1 MTPTLPT
8 QDTQPS
14 ALRQAEFQ
22 ALLHEKMQLAIRLTL
37 IDLLEDE
44 VTTFIGAAPYQ
55 RGAGRR
61 DQRNGTYTRDLGT
74 TVGQLE
80 DLPVPRTRKGF
91 RTQVFERYQQR
102 QAQLDA
108 AISEMFIFG
117 ASMTRV
123 GEVVETL
130 TGLTPSPTT
139 ISRVFHKLD
148 SEFEAW
154 KQRPLAEHYVYL
166 FADGT
171 YFTIIYDGQGAK
183 TPILAVV
190 GIRPDGTRE
199 VLAFTVG
206 ERENQAAWAD
216 LFADL
221 KRRGVKVIDLTIS
234 DGGQAMLNALAQ
246 HFPTTPRQ
254 RCVKHKI
261 ANVLSYIPDAQ
272 QATVEPELKALF
284 YQDDRAAADR
294 EAAAFRLKFA
304 PTYPAAIACLDRDW
318 EACLTFYAFPK
329 SHWRTIR
336 TNNVIERLFLEVKKR
351 THKMAAPFQG
361 EKSCLLLFYAV
372 IRSLNFRRLTMPTK

>member
-1 MTPTLPT
+1 MTPTPT
-8 QDTQPS
+8 AQDTQPT
-14 ALRQAEFQ
+14 APRQAEFQ
-22 ALLHEKMQLAIRLTL
+22 ALLHEKMRLAIRLTL
-37 IDLLEDE
+37 VDVLEDE
-44 VTTFIGAAPYQ
+44 VTAFIGAPAYE
-55 RGAGRR
+55 RGAHRR
-61 DQRNGTYTRDLGT
+61 DQRNGSYTRDLGT

-80 DLPVPRTRKGF
+80 NLPVPRTRKGF
-91 RTQVFERYQQR
+91 RTQLFERYQRR

-108 AISEMFIFG
+108 AIGEMFVFG

-130 TGLTPSPTT
+130 TGLTPSPSTV
-139 ISRVFHKLD
+139 SRVFHKLD
-148 SEFEAW
+148 TEFEAW
-154 KQRPLAEHYVYL
+154 KARPLAEHYAYV

-171 YFTIIYDGQGAK
+171 YFTIIYDGKGAK
-183 TPILAVV
+183 MPVLAVV
-190 GIRPDGTRE
+190 GIRADGTRE

-234 DGGQAMLNALAQ
+234 DGGQAMLNAFTQ

-261 ANVLSYIPDAQ
+261 ENVLGYIPEAQ
-272 QATVEPELKALF
+272 QATVEPELKAIF

-294 EAAAFRLKFA
+294 EAAAFRAKFA
-304 PTYPAAIACLDRDW
+304 QTYPSAIECLDRDW

-329 SHWRTIR
+329 THWKTIR
-336 TNNVIERLFLEVKKR
+336 TNNVIERLFGEVKKR

-361 EKSCLLLFYAV
+361 EDSCLLMFYAV
-372 IRSLNFRRLTMPTK
+372 IRSLTFRKLTMPAK

>member
-1 MTPTLPT
+1 MTPTLAA
-8 QDTQPS
+8 QDTQPT
-14 ALRQAEFQ
+14 ALSQAEFQ
-22 ALLHEKMQLAIRLTL
+22 RLLHEKMRLAIRLTM
-37 IDLLEDE
+37 INLLEDE

-74 TVGQLE
+74 SVGQL
-80 DLPVPRTRKGF
+80 DDVPVPRTRKGF
-91 RTQVFERYQQR
+91 RTQLFERYQRR

-108 AISEMFIFG
+108 AIGEMFVFG

-130 TGLTPSPTT
+130 TGLTPSPATV
-139 ISRVFHKLD
+139 SRVFHKLD
-148 SEFEAW
+148 TEFEAW
-154 KQRPLAEHYVYL
+154 KQRPLAEHYAYV

-171 YFTIIYDGQGAK
+171 YFTIIYDGEGAK

-190 GIRPDGTRE
+190 GIRADGTRD
-199 VLAFTVG
+199 VLAFAVG

-221 KRRGVKVIDLTIS
+221 KRRGVKVIDLTIT

-254 RCVKHKI
+254 RCAKHKI
-261 ANVLSYIPDAQ
+261 ENVLSYIPEAQ
-272 QATVEPELKALF
+272 QTLVEPELKAIF
-284 YQDDRAAADR
+284 YQDNRAAADR
-294 EAAAFRLKFA
+294 AAAAFRLKFA
-304 PTYPAAIACLDRDW
+304 QTYPSAIECLDRDW
-318 EACLTFYAFPK
+318 DACLTFYAFPQT
-329 SHWRTIR
+329 HWRTIR
-336 TNNVIERLFLEVKKR
+336 TNNVIERLFGEVKKR

-361 EKSCLLLFYAV
+361 EESCLLMFYAV
-372 IRSLNFRRLTMPTK
+372 IRSLTFRKLTMPTK